1 MTERSMSGSVPVPKP
16 RPEPSDL
23 IRSVQRALRI
33 MEVVG
38 DVPSGLSAKQIAR
51 RCGLSLPTTYHLVR
65 TLAYEGYLIRGKN
78 GDFQVGLA
86 LSDRYA
92 DLAKAMKGPATVG
105 EVLRRTVGDTGYSHY
120 LGKIVDG
127 RAAVTA
133 VSEGSRSPH
142 LEDLIVGFDDGA
154 HAHALGKALLSTMS
168 ASDRRGYLRHAGMRR
183 YTDHTMTEPGAFE
196 YDLAQRAASGVFT
209 EVNQFYPGV
218 GCAATVVKDHPEP
231 SARTVIACTMPIHEL
246 RVNGVMVKQRLRRA
260 AEELESLVST

>member
-1 MTERSMSGSVPVPKP
+1 MTERSTFDSAPVPKP

-23 IRSVQRALRI
+23 IRSVQRALRV
-33 MEVVG
+33 MEVIG

-78 GDFQVGLA
+78 GIFQVGLA

-92 DLAKAMKGPATVG
+92 DLAKAMKAPATVG
-105 EVLRRTVGDTGYSHY
+105 EILRRTVGDTGYSHY

-168 ASDRRGYLRHAGMRR
+168 VQDRRGYLRHSGMRR
-183 YTDHTMTEPGAFE
+183 YTDHTMTELGALE
-196 YDLAQRAASGVFT
+196 HDLAQRAASGVFT

-218 GCAATVVKDHPEP
+218 GCAATVVNDHPEP
-231 SARTVIACTMPIHEL
+231 SARTVIACTLPLHEL
-246 RVNGVMVKQRLRRA
+246 RVNGVMVKKRLRRA
-260 AEELESLVST
+260 ADELESLLST

>member
-1 MTERSMSGSVPVPKP
+1 MSGSAPVPNP

-23 IRSVQRALRI
+23 IRSVQRALRV

-51 RCGLSLPTTYHLVR
+51 RCQLNLPTTYHLVR
-65 TLAYEGYLIRGKN
+65 TLAYEGYLTRGKD
-78 GDFQVGLA
+78 GVFQVGLA
-86 LSDRYA
+86 VSDRYA
-92 DLAKAMKGPATVG
+92 DLAKVMKTPATVG

-168 ASDRRGYLRHAGMRR
+168 ETDRRGYLRESGMRR
-183 YTDHTMTEPGAFE
+183 YTRHTMTEPDALE
-196 YDLAQRAASGVFT
+196 NDLAQRAASGVFT
-209 EVNQFYPGV
+209 EVNQFFPGV
-218 GCAATVVKDHPEP
+218 GCAATVVNDHPDP
-231 SARTVIACTMPIHEL
+231 KARTVIACTIPLNDL
-246 RVNGVMVKQRLRRA
+246 RHNGRLVKRRLRRA
-260 AEELESLVST
+260 ADELATLASAE